1 MSADHDKN
9 FFRTFSIVL
18 GILFA
23 ITFVSILAARL
34 IVDAVSSDELRPA
47 ELERIQARTDP
58 AYRVITDPAAAQQVA
73 MSSGDGA
80 ETEGGGEPMSGEQVY
95 QNVCSACHEAGVAG
109 APETSNTEA
118 WSTRLAE
125 KGLETLYDHSIN
137 GFNAMPPKGGNPAL
151 SNEEVQKAV
160 DYILSEAGAS

>member
-9 FFRTFSIVL
+9 FFRTFSVVL

-47 ELERIQARTDP
+47 ELERIQTRTDP
-58 AYRVITDPAAAQQVA
+58 AYRVITDPEAARQVA
-73 MSSGDGA
+73 MNSEDA
-80 ETEGGGEPMSGEQVY
+80 EAEGGGEPMSGDQVY
-95 QNVCSACHEAGVAG
+95 QQVCAACHAAGVAG
-109 APETSNTEA
+109 APETASTDEWN
-118 WSTRLAE
+118 TRLAD
-125 KGLETLYDHSIN
+125 KGLETLYDHAIN
-137 GFNAMPPKGGNPAL
+137 GFNAMPAKGGNPAL
-151 SNEEVQKAV
+151 SNEEVEKSV